1 MREIKVDIEKWIYER
16 GTAYPM
22 IKTIDCGI
30 GESSLGGYFRY
41 EPVVKLNG
49 IYIPVKHE
57 DILGVNDFRE
67 VISIK
72 RKEDIYD

>member
-16 GTAYPM
+16 STAYPM

-41 EPVVKLNG
+41 EPVVKIDNV
-49 IYIPVKHE
+49 YVPVKDGDVLVLDE
-57 DILGVNDFRE
+57 LGNVLKIL
-67 VISIK
+67 
-72 RKEDIYD
+72 